1 MNPLSIAA
9 WAAALFL
16 GATLFSHTVA
26 LRLLMLLLGLAL
38 VVWQLV
44 RARIAA
50 RDAGVQALP
59 PLLVPILLWSAW
71 AGLSVLWSQEP
82 GRSQKE
88 FQNEVVYV
96 FIGYWLCFV
105 AAQAQG
111 ARRVFGIVLGGAGV
125 LACLLGIYVYFAP
138 DAPPWLARMSSGPGD
153 QSSAMLTLMP
163 CALMAIWLA
172 RDATTPRMLQRAL
185 WVLPPLILVAA
196 YVTLNRIVWVGFAL
210 ELGVIA
216 ALILARPEFDAIRR
230 AKRTRLV
237 SVAIVAA
244 VVGGVALVMIQIEE
258 KRVELNP
265 ITDVGVDPR
274 LAIWASAVS
283 TIKQNPLT
291 GLGFGRGIDR
301 KTVRKELGKPE
312 IWHSQYWHAH
322 NLVLETGVGSGVPGA
337 LLLLLLIGAT
347 AYKGWRLARDTNAEA
362 AAYGIALV
370 AIVAGMFVRNMVDA
384 QLARQNALLYWGLVG
399 ALLAF
404 GTVRSASKLNST
416 LRGDLRQPTR

>member
-44 RARIAA
+44 RSRIAA
-50 RDAGVQALP
+50 REAGVQALP
-59 PLLVPILLWSAW
+59 PLLVPIILWSAW

-82 GRSQKE
+82 ARSQKE

-96 FIGYWLCFV
+96 FLGYWLCFV

-111 ARRVFGIVLGGAGV
+111 ARRVFGVMLGGAGV
-125 LACLLGIYVYFAP
+125 LACLLGIYVYFVPAAP
-138 DAPPWLARMSSGPGD
+138 SWLARMASGPGD

-172 RDATTPRMLQRAL
+172 RMEAAPRLLRLAL
-185 WVLPPLILVAA
+185 WTLPPLILVAA
-196 YVTLNRIVWVGFAL
+196 YVTLNRIVWVGFAI

-216 ALILARPEFDAIRR
+216 ALILSRPEFETIRR
-230 AKRTRLV
+230 ARRTGLV
-237 SVAIVAA
+237 SAAIVAA

-265 ITDVGVDPR
+265 HIVRNGPR
-274 LAIWASAVS
+274 PAIWASAVG
-283 TIKQNPLT
+283 TIKQNPIM

-301 KTVRKELGKPE
+301 KTSRAEFGNPQ
-312 IWHSQYWHAH
+312 IWHAH
-322 NLVLETGVGSGVPGA
+322 NLLLEAAVGSGVPGA
-337 LLLLLLIGAT
+337 ALLLLLIGLT
-347 AYKGWRLARDTNAEA
+347 AYRGWRLAQDKNAEA

-370 AIVAGMFVRNMVDA
+370 AIVAGMFLRNLVDA

-404 GTVRSASKLNST
+404 GIVRSASKLNST
-416 LRGDLRQPTR
+416 LRGDLRQPMR